1 MVKLLRHPTK
11 KANQG
16 KDVLI
21 CRQVRICNMHLILWW
36 ATCMDKYQSKRRH
49 LCFNVMYPIVDD
61 DTEEESGISANK
73 IVGTDNSASYQF
85 VKRQR
90 RRTSSRDRSR
100 SISITV
106 ATFDYS
112 SSGDETIYS
121 AQGNYICKLHDNFSK
136 KNWIIRQACIIFI
149 QIWQYFGIFRVRNS
163 RSWWYGRPRF
173 GGRKWYR

>member
-1 MVKLLRHPTK
+1 M
-11 KANQG
+11 N
-16 KDVLI
+16 
-21 CRQVRICNMHLILWW
+21 
-36 ATCMDKYQSKRRH
+36 
-49 LCFNVMYPIVDD
+49 PIVDD
-61 DTEEESGISANK
+61 DTEEESGLSANK

-121 AQGNYICKLHDNFSK
+121 AQGNYICKLHDNFIQTYF
-136 KNWIIRQACIIFI
+136 NNIRQECFI
-149 QIWQYFGIFRVRNS
+149 LIQT
-163 RSWWYGRPRF
+163 
-173 GGRKWYR
+173 

>member
-1 MVKLLRHPTK
+1 M
-11 KANQG
+11 N
-16 KDVLI
+16 
-21 CRQVRICNMHLILWW
+21 
-36 ATCMDKYQSKRRH
+36 
-49 LCFNVMYPIVDD
+49 PIVDD

-121 AQGNYICKLHDNFSK
+121 AQGNYTCTLHRKDKSRPSFA
-136 KNWIIRQACIIFI
+136 IALIRQKKLF
-149 QIWQYFGIFRVRNS
+149 QYCKVKQCGF
-163 RSWWYGRPRF
+163 
-173 GGRKWYR
+173 

>member
-1 MVKLLRHPTK
+1 MRYL
-11 KANQG
+11 
-16 KDVLI
+16 
-21 CRQVRICNMHLILWW
+21 
-36 ATCMDKYQSKRRH
+36 YQSKPRF
-49 LCFNVMYPIVDD
+49 LCFNVMNPIVDD
-61 DTEEESGISANK
+61 DTEEENGLSANN

-121 AQGNYICKLHDNFSK
+121 AQGNYICKLHNNFIQTNFDN
-136 KNWIIRQACIIFI
+136 IRQKSFI
-149 QIWQYFGIFRVRNS
+149 LVQT
-163 RSWWYGRPRF
+163 
-173 GGRKWYR
+173 

>member
-1 MVKLLRHPTK
+1 MTQEH
-11 KANQG
+11 Q
-16 KDVLI
+16 
-21 CRQVRICNMHLILWW
+21 
-36 ATCMDKYQSKRRH
+36 RRDSFKGG
-49 LCFNVMYPIVDD
+49 LNPLKSALGWSGTGVS
-61 DTEEESGISANK
+61 DTEEGSGLSVNK

-121 AQGNYICKLHDNFSK
+121 AQGNYICKLNDD
-136 KNWIIRQACIIFI
+136 IIK
-149 QIWQYFGIFRVRNS
+149 VV
-163 RSWWYGRPRF
+163 
-173 GGRKWYR
+173 

>member
-1 MVKLLRHPTK
+1 
-11 KANQG
+11 
-16 KDVLI
+16 
-21 CRQVRICNMHLILWW
+21 
-36 ATCMDKYQSKRRH
+36 
-49 LCFNVMYPIVDD
+49 MYSIVDD
-61 DTEEESGISANK
+61 DTEEESGLSANK

-121 AQGNYICKLHDNFSK
+121 AQGNYICKLHNNFIQT
-136 KNWIIRQACIIFI
+136 NLNNIGQVCIIFI
-149 QIWQYFGIFRVRNS
+149 PTW
-163 RSWWYGRPRF
+163 
-173 GGRKWYR
+173 

>member
-1 MVKLLRHPTK
+1 
-11 KANQG
+11 
-16 KDVLI
+16 
-21 CRQVRICNMHLILWW
+21 
-36 ATCMDKYQSKRRH
+36 
-49 LCFNVMYPIVDD
+49 MYPIVDD
-61 DTEEESGISANK
+61 DTEEESGPSANK

-121 AQGNYICKLHDNFSK
+121 AQGNNICKLHNNFIQTNFRYYTRMFLTHS
-136 KNWIIRQACIIFI
+136 NMIIF
-149 QIWQYFGIFRVRNS
+149 
-163 RSWWYGRPRF
+163 
-173 GGRKWYR
+173 